1 MNLNIKKIT
10 LISILISQA
19 IILGYFERFMPINFI
34 VPGAK
39 LGLANIVTLIS
50 LFLLT
55 FKETS
60 FIMISRVILLSFM
73 FGSLPG
79 IVYGLAGGMLALTAM
94 YLAIRMGKIS
104 IIGVSIIGAV
114 FHNIGQLIVAAII
127 INNIN
132 IFYYLPLLLLMAIPT
147 GIFIG
152 FTSKFLLKYL
162 KTTNL
167 IKNGNVEVFK

>member
-1 MNLNIKKIT
+1 MNVNTKKIT

-19 IILGYFERFMPINFI
+19 IILGYFERFIPINFI

-55 FKETS
+55 FKETT
-60 FIMISRVILLSFM
+60 FIMVSRVILLSFM

-79 IVYGLAGGMLALTAM
+79 IIYGLSGGILALTAM
-94 YLAIRMGKIS
+94 YIAIKTGKIS

-114 FHNIGQLIVAAII
+114 FHNIGQLIIAAII

-132 IFYYLPLLLLMAIPT
+132 IFYYLPLLLIVAIPT

-152 FTSKFLLKYL
+152 LTSKFLLKYL
-162 KTTNL
+162 KSTNL
-167 IKNGNVEVFK
+167 IKNGNVELLK